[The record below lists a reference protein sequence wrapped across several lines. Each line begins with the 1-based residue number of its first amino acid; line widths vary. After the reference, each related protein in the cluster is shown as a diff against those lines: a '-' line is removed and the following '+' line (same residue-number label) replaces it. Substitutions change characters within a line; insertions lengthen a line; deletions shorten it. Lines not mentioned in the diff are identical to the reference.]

1 MEKTEKFRRTFEK
14 FEKAFEKFKEITQQ
28 PALFDFLSQDLII
41 EVTTKR
47 FEYTFEALW
56 QTLKE
61 CLRIEGLIVTTP
73 LQCFKESFKR
83 GLIEEKYEEIFFEMV
98 EKRNQI
104 VHIYSSDEAKKI
116 YQFIKKEE
124 LYLGIDSVYKKL
136 KELFFDK

>member
-1 MEKTEKFRRTFEK
+1 MFN
-14 FEKAFEKFKEITQQ
+14 
-28 PALFDFLSQDLII
+28 FLSEDLII
-41 EVTTKR
+41 EIATKR

-56 QTLKE
+56 KTLKE
-61 CLRIEGLIVTTP
+61 YLRVEGLVVSTP

-83 GLIEEKYEEIFFEMV
+83 GLIEEKYEEIFFEMI

-116 YQFIKKEE
+116 FQFIKRDE

-136 KELFFDK
+136 KEIISNE